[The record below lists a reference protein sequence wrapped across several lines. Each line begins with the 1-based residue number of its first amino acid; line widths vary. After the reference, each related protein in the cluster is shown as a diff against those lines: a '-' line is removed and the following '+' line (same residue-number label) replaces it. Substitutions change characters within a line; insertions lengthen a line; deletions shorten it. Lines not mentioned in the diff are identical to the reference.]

1 MYSVQLR
8 EEITAKGQEIDRESR
23 RKAKLEKDLKAV
35 QVRSTMWVNVQGFA
49 SSVCVGEKEEK
60 A

>member
-1 MYSVQLR
+1 MQLR

-35 QVRSTMWVNVQGFA
+35 QVRTIQYNVGPCAELA
-49 SSVCVGEKEEK
+49 SSLCVGEEEEK